1 MDPQTSDKTPGK
13 GRLMDISKE
22 PAMDRLAEILGNME
36 SERREVFYEWL
47 EQADGDDP
55 DEKN

>member
-1 MDPQTSDKTPGK
+1 
-13 GRLMDISKE
+13 MDISKE

-36 SERREVFYEWL
+36 SERLEVFHEWL

>member
-22 PAMDRLAEILGNME
+22 PAMDRLAEIIGNLPPDRQE
-36 SERREVFYEWL
+36 AFVEWL
-47 EQADGDDP
+47 EQSEGDKT
-55 DEKN
+55 DEKD